1 MQKLNAYNSMKWK
14 VPYIDL
20 SSHFKSIEHEVMKE
34 IERVMSEG
42 SFILRDDVRVF
53 EEKMASFL
61 NVKHVI
67 GVNSGTD
74 ALFLALKAAGISN
87 GDEVITVANTFV
99 ATIATIVHCGAKPV
113 LVDIRDDFNIDV
125 DLIEDAITKNTKA
138 IIPVHLNGRLCE
150 MDKLIHI
157 ANEYN
162 FIVIEDSCQSLGGR
176 YMNKMAGSFGLMG
189 CFSLHPMKILSC
201 AGDGGYIATND
212 EEMANRIFLLRNHGQ
227 KTKADIV
234 LYGCNSRLDNLQAAI
249 VNLKFKYLHNWISR
263 RRQIALMY
271 HKGLVKTPLYLPQ
284 PPTNGDYY
292 DVYNSYVVR
301 TQKQAELVS
310 YLREKGIEVFVHT
323 PKPLYMHKGLGLK
336 NYNLKVN
343 ESICNENLSIP
354 IDPEMT
360 DDQVKYIIK
369 NIREFFKDTK

>member
-157 ANEYN
+157 ANLR
-162 FIVIEDSCQSLGGR
+162 VQS
-176 YMNKMAGSFGLMG
+176 S
-189 CFSLHPMKILSC
+189 H
-201 AGDGGYIATND
+201 D
-212 EEMANRIFLLRNHGQ
+212 
-227 KTKADIV
+227 
-234 LYGCNSRLDNLQAAI
+234 
-249 VNLKFKYLHNWISR
+249 
-263 RRQIALMY
+263 
-271 HKGLVKTPLYLPQ
+271 HKHV
-284 PPTNGDYY
+284 
-292 DVYNSYVVR
+292 
-301 TQKQAELVS
+301 
-310 YLREKGIEVFVHT
+310 
-323 PKPLYMHKGLGLK
+323 
-336 NYNLKVN
+336 
-343 ESICNENLSIP
+343 
-354 IDPEMT
+354 
-360 DDQVKYIIK
+360 
-369 NIREFFKDTK
+369 